1 MLIPMPA
8 VMRKNPKCYKVE
20 FEKGFVPTES
30 ATEEERKAINEFN
43 KKFID
48 AEKQIN
54 QVEGA
59 PI

>member
-8 VMRKNPKCYKVE
+8 VMRKNPNCYKVE

-30 ATEEERKAINEFN
+30 ATDEERKAIAEYN
-43 KKFID
+43 KKCLD

-54 QVEGA
+54 QVIGA